1 MAHGRHDVH
10 GHLHRRL
17 RRREA
22 QGRHA
27 HRAAQRHRAQ
37 QQRARHHQ
45 QPRRDPEEA
54 GPRRSTTAGST
65 RSRTRCT
72 CTPGASSSATA
83 SSPAP
88 LTSSSATR
96 RRCSRTASSS
106 RGGPWTTS
114 RTGARPEALP
124 RPLQDPLV
132 PGPTLEGVLA
142 PRHHGEHHRRLHQ
155 ARGLHAL
162 ERRLRHQDALLRRV
176 QQPRPR
182 RRHQQEGHLAW
193 VPRHR
198 PEGRRAVHR
207 RAVHR
212 RRVVAQVHR
221 HAAHPRVQVLKT
233 ACMAWYIQHTL
244 GRWYIHVCT

>member
-1 MAHGRHDVH
+1 MGFHNTAGAERHQAVALRVQGDLAAHGQPAELGD
-10 GHLHRRL
+10 
-17 RRREA
+17 
-22 QGRHA
+22 
-27 HRAAQRHRAQ
+27 
-37 QQRARHHQ
+37 RARPHGPQHEVGA
-45 QPRRDPEEA
+45 RHPEL
-54 GPRRSTTAGST
+54 P
-65 RSRTRCT
+65 
-72 CTPGASSSATA
+72 P
-83 SSPAP
+83 
-88 LTSSSATR
+88 
-96 RRCSRTASSS
+96 
-106 RGGPWTTS
+106 
-114 RTGARPEALP
+114 GARPEALP

-142 PRHHGEHHRRLHQ
+142 PRHH
-155 ARGLHAL
+155 
-162 ERRLRHQDALLRRV
+162 DALLRRV

>member
-1 MAHGRHDVH
+1 MANALLGGLWAIVVVAVVVGPHGPQHEV
-10 GHLHRRL
+10 G
-17 RRREA
+17 
-22 QGRHA
+22 
-27 HRAAQRHRAQ
+27 
-37 QQRARHHQ
+37 ARH
-45 QPRRDPEEA
+45 PEL
-54 GPRRSTTAGST
+54 P
-65 RSRTRCT
+65 
-72 CTPGASSSATA
+72 P
-83 SSPAP
+83 
-88 LTSSSATR
+88 
-96 RRCSRTASSS
+96 
-106 RGGPWTTS
+106 
-114 RTGARPEALP
+114 GARPEALP